1 MIANILFPVLLW
13 NQKRQ
18 LLLTVMLRPIIK
30 TCNYALNSNL
40 NANEQLNAC
49 LRAIRPHKNI
59 KHMSAKYFGR
69 ENFQTS
75 HTGRVFQRSF
85 RYIHVNYPGVFPARI
100 AGNGHHLGAGLV
112 MPYTPPA
119 ISYVCALLKATHLTN
134 PTLNDSI
141 RKQMLHELRIYDFLF
156 VPIPGSTISQV
167 IWNKLNLK
175 QFIWNVIYFV
185 RFKRS

>member
-1 MIANILFPVLLW
+1 MLAYELLAP
-13 NQKRQ
+13 
-18 LLLTVMLRPIIK
+18 TK
-30 TCNYALNSNL
+30 TLNTCRRSTSV
-40 NANEQLNAC
+40 EKIFR
-49 LRAIRPHKNI
+49 RATRGVCFNGRSVTS
-59 KHMSAKYFGR
+59 MSITR
-69 ENFQTS
+69 
-75 HTGRVFQRSF
+75 
-85 RYIHVNYPGVFPARI
+85 VFPARI

-175 QFIWNVIYFV
+175 QFIWNAIYFV